1 MGYQWLKNGQVI
13 SGAIG
18 QTLAVPYEKGC
29 ATDTYQCISHY
40 AIFGYGVS
48 AEAQVENLPS
58 GVVMCIR

>member
-13 SGAIG
+13 AGAIG
-18 QTLAVPYEKGC
+18 QTLEVPYEKGC

-48 AEAQVENLPS
+48 NEARIENLPA
-58 GVVMCIR
+58 GAVIIFR